1 MNWYKLAI
9 DSSEWFSRELIKS
22 TQNWTK
28 PLPLSSIEMKLIQMY
43 IETIKPDLNNLS
55 INQAYKNTMIYF
67 STVSNDLNADPQE
80 LINITK
86 LLIDSKLTQT
96 FININVILLQCLS
109 NKNMPIAFIEH
120 IIKNP
125 SQYYSIIIHYTMSN
139 PNLLKSFLKEIWNNK
154 DQYDP
159 QIIIDILNHPNCPLD
174 IIIDITNNKQN
185 YTKNIVNVA
194 LSSPVYKSYILQTKS
209 NLITPKI
216 LQQEI
221 K

>member
-1 MNWYKLAI
+1 
-9 DSSEWFSRELIKS
+9 
-22 TQNWTK
+22 
-28 PLPLSSIEMKLIQMY
+28 
-43 IETIKPDLNNLS
+43 
-55 INQAYKNTMIYF
+55 
-67 STVSNDLNADPQE
+67 
-80 LINITK
+80 
-86 LLIDSKLTQT
+86 
-96 FININVILLQCLS
+96 
-109 NKNMPIAFIEH
+109 MPIAFIEH

-221 K
+221 I